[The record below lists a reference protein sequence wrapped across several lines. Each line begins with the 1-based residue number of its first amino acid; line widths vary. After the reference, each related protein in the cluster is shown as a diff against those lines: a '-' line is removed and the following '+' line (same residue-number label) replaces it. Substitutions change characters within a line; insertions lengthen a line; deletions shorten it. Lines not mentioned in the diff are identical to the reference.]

1 MVHRS
6 VFPIAF
12 VASLLPVGTNAFEI
26 RGSYDSR
33 NAPRTPIEGLAR
45 IYFGRDLGYDISF
58 AQSIYAGAKGDGG
71 GAVLAN
77 LKLAGADASF
87 LPDGANELILSA
99 DGAVSGGAGYA
110 IRMLGL
116 GWQQPISDRWVIS
129 LEGRVGAAGG
139 GGVIVTGGV
148 IGSVAVEAEYA
159 LNDAMNLSVGL
170 GKIKV
175 LKGGG
180 MAPAR

>member
-1 MVHRS
+1 
-6 VFPIAF
+6 
-12 VASLLPVGTNAFEI
+12 
-26 RGSYDSR
+26 
-33 NAPRTPIEGLAR
+33 
-45 IYFGRDLGYDISF
+45 
-58 AQSIYAGAKGDGG
+58 
-71 GAVLAN
+71 
-77 LKLAGADASF
+77 

-139 GGVIVTGGV
+139 GGVIVNGGV

-170 GKIKV
+170 GKIKA